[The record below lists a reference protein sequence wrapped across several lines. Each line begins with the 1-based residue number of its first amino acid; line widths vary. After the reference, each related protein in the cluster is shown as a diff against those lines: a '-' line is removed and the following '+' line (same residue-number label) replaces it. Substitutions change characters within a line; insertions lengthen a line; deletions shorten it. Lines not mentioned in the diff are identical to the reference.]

1 LSLGEVPSRASE
13 IELKSFDLID
23 DEDEV
28 TPVPEFNIGKLK
40 GPSSFLDQSD
50 NEEHDLLDEC
60 LKRDIV
66 WSLASAVSVN
76 TNEETTNNVGSWTP
90 FRPLIKKSRQCSME
104 KHCLSI
110 YLLFQ
115 KLLIIKFVSIFL
127 TIYVIF

>member
-1 LSLGEVPSRASE
+1 MSLGEVPSRASE
-13 IELKSFDLID
+13 IGLNSLDLIN

-28 TPVPEFNIGKLK
+28 TPVPEFYIGKLK
-40 GPSSFLDQSD
+40 GPPSFPDHSD

-90 FRPLIKKSRQCSME
+90 FNK
-104 KHCLSI
+104 
-110 YLLFQ
+110 
-115 KLLIIKFVSIFL
+115 
-127 TIYVIF
+127 